1 VSDKL
6 CDVCGKQPAKLRF
19 TEIDEGQIKK
29 KRALCKV
36 CAEAQGLLEPP
47 PVPALTLQQLLAV
60 ASPGGKKSAAET
72 ATSAAPERTC
82 GGCGLS
88 FAAFRK
94 QGRLGCPAC
103 YTAFETELTP
113 LLRKIHA
120 AARHVGKTPH
130 TDAHQVALRQQIRDL
145 RAELER
151 AVRAED
157 YERAAGLRDEMRA
170 VEKEQ
175 TSRMRRGDGDAP
187 PESAS

>member
-1 VSDKL
+1 MSDKL

-19 TEIDEGQIKK
+19 TEIDEGQVKK

-36 CAEAQGLLEPP
+36 CAEAQGLLETP

-60 ASPGGKKSAAET
+60 AGPSSKKAAAE
-72 ATSAAPERTC
+72 AAAPAAPERSC

-120 AARHVGKTPH
+120 AVRHVGKRPH
-130 TDAHQVALRQQIRDL
+130 TDAHQTALRQQIRDL
-145 RAELER
+145 RSELER

-170 VEKEQ
+170 VEQEQ
-175 TSRMRRGDGDAP
+175 SRQSRRVDGDPP
-187 PESAS
+187 PESAP